1 MSTGLSSNL
10 SFIRRAFA
18 TKRVTSNET
27 GMMSTHQHT
36 WRDYALIFL
45 PYLWMVLFF
54 LLPFLIIFKI
64 SLSVSEIAI
73 PPYSPL
79 VTFEEGAMQIILH
92 LENYTYIFT
101 DPEGTYIRSYLK
113 SLQVATFSTFFC
125 LLIGYPIAWAL
136 ATARPAM
143 RNVLFMLIIMPSWTS
158 FVVRIYAWMTLLKRD
173 GLINEILMTLGI
185 IDAPIQILQTD
196 AAVYIGIV
204 YCYLPYMVLPLFSAL
219 MKVDYSLIEA
229 ASNLGC
235 RPVKTFFNSLVP
247 QTKSGIVAGSML
259 VFIPAIGE
267 YVIPELLGGKGSILI
282 GRILWQEFFNN
293 RDWPLASA
301 VAIIMLIIL
310 VIPIVVFYKIER
322 KEQER
327 INARK

>member
-1 MSTGLSSNL
+1 MSTGLSANL
-10 SFIRRAFA
+10 SFIRRAFSPKPVHVGGQM
-18 TKRVTSNET
+18 TN
-27 GMMSTHQHT
+27 HQHT
-36 WRDYALIFL
+36 WRDYALIVA
-45 PYLWMVLFF
+45 PYLWMILFF

-113 SLQVATFSTFFC
+113 SLQVAAFSTFFC
-125 LLIGYPIAWAL
+125 LLIGYPLAWAL
-136 ATARPAM
+136 ATAKPAM
-143 RNVLFMLIIMPSWTS
+143 RNVLFMLVIMPSWTS
-158 FVVRIYAWMTLLKRD
+158 FVVRIYAWMTILKRD
-173 GLINEILMTLGI
+173 GLINDILMALGI

-229 ASNLGC
+229 AYDLGC
-235 RPVKTFFNSLVP
+235 RPVKTFFTTLVP
-247 QTKSGIVAGSML
+247 QTKSGIIAGSML

-293 RDWPLASA
+293 RDWPLACA

-310 VIPIVVFYKIER
+310 VIPILLFYKIER
-322 KEQER
+322 NEQEKM
-327 INARK
+327 NARK

>member
-1 MSTGLSSNL
+1 MSTGFANM
-10 SFIRRAFA
+10 SFIKRAFA
-18 TKRVTSNET
+18 QKRVVSEVQMSN
-27 GMMSTHQHT
+27 HHHT
-36 WRDYALIFL
+36 WRDYALIFV
-45 PYLWMVLFF
+45 PYMWMILFF

-64 SLSVSEIAI
+64 SLSVSAIAI

-79 VTFEEGAMQIILH
+79 VTFEDGAMQIILH
-92 LENYTYIFT
+92 LENYTWIFT
-101 DPEGTYIRSYLK
+101 DEEGTYIRSYLK
-113 SLQVATFSTFFC
+113 SLQVAAFSTFFC

-136 ATARPAM
+136 ATARPAV
-143 RNVLFMLIIMPSWTS
+143 RNVLFMLVIMPSWTS
-158 FVVRIYAWMTLLKRD
+158 FVVRIYAWMTILKRD
-173 GLINEILMTLGI
+173 GLINDILMALGI
-185 IDAPIQILQTD
+185 IDSPIQILQTD

-229 ASNLGC
+229 AYDLGC
-235 RPVKTFFNSLVP
+235 RPVKTFFTTLVP
-247 QTKSGIVAGSML
+247 QTRSGIMAGSML

-301 VAIIMLIIL
+301 VAIVMLIIL
-310 VIPIVVFYKIER
+310 VIPVLLFYKIER
-322 KEQER
+322 KEQEKL
-327 INARK
+327 NARK

>member
-1 MSTGLSSNL
+1 MSTGLSSNF

-18 TKRVTSNET
+18 TKRVTANET

-229 ASNLGC
+229 ASDLGC

>member
-1 MSTGLSSNL
+1 MT
-10 SFIRRAFA
+10 
-18 TKRVTSNET
+18 
-27 GMMSTHQHT
+27 THQHT
-36 WRDYALIFL
+36 WRDYALIIT
-45 PYLWMVLFF
+45 PYLWMILFF

-79 VTFEEGAMQIILH
+79 VTFEESAMQIILH

-113 SLQVATFSTFFC
+113 SLQVAAFSTFFC
-125 LLIGYPIAWAL
+125 LLIGYPLAWAL
-136 ATARPAM
+136 ATAKPAM
-143 RNVLFMLIIMPSWTS
+143 RNVLFMLVIMPSWTS
-158 FVVRIYAWMTLLKRD
+158 FVVRIYAWMTILKRD
-173 GLINEILMTLGI
+173 GLINDILMALGI

-229 ASNLGC
+229 AYDLGC
-235 RPVKTFFNSLVP
+235 RPVKTFFTTLVP
-247 QTKSGIVAGSML
+247 QTKSGIIAGSML

-293 RDWPLASA
+293 RDWPLACA

-310 VIPIVVFYKIER
+310 VIPILLFYKIER
-322 KEQER
+322 NEQEKM
-327 INARK
+327 NARK

>member
-1 MSTGLSSNL
+1 M

-18 TKRVTSNET
+18 SKRMTSDVAMT
-27 GMMSTHQHT
+27 PHQHT
-36 WRDYALIFL
+36 WRDYALIFV
-45 PYLWMVLFF
+45 PYVWMILFF
-54 LLPFLIIFKI
+54 LLPFAIIFKI
-64 SLSVSEIAI
+64 SLSVSAIAI

-113 SLQVATFSTFFC
+113 SLQVAAFSTLFC

-136 ATARPAM
+136 ATAKPAM
-143 RNVLFMLIIMPSWTS
+143 RNVLFMLVIMPSWTS
-158 FVVRIYAWMTLLKRD
+158 FVVRIYAWMTLMKRD
-173 GLINEILMTLGI
+173 GLINDVLMTLGI
-185 IDAPIQILQTD
+185 INEPIQILQTD
-196 AAVYIGIV
+196 FAVYVGIV

-229 ASNLGC
+229 AYDLGC
-235 RPVKTFFNSLVP
+235 RPIKTFFNTLIP
-247 QTKSGIVAGSML
+247 QTKSGIVAGSTL

-301 VAIIMLIIL
+301 VAIIMLLIL
-310 VIPIVVFYKIER
+310 VIPIVFFYQIER

-327 INARK
+327 LNAHK

>member
-1 MSTGLSSNL
+1 MSTGLSANL
-10 SFIRRAFA
+10 SFIRRAFSPKIA
-18 TKRVTSNET
+18 QVGGQMTN
-27 GMMSTHQHT
+27 HQHT
-36 WRDYALIFL
+36 WRDYALIAA
-45 PYLWMVLFF
+45 PYLWMILFF

-64 SLSVSEIAI
+64 SLSVSAIAI

-113 SLQVATFSTFFC
+113 SLQVAAFSTFFC
-125 LLIGYPIAWAL
+125 LLIGYPLAWAL
-136 ATARPAM
+136 ATAKPAM
-143 RNVLFMLIIMPSWTS
+143 RNVLFMLVIMPSWTS
-158 FVVRIYAWMTLLKRD
+158 FVVRIYAWMTILKRD
-173 GLINEILMTLGI
+173 GLINDILMALGI

-229 ASNLGC
+229 AYDLGC
-235 RPVKTFFNSLVP
+235 RPVKTFFTTLVP
-247 QTKSGIVAGSML
+247 QTKSGIIAGAML

-293 RDWPLASA
+293 RDWPLACA
-301 VAIIMLIIL
+301 VAIIMLLIL
-310 VIPIVVFYKIER
+310 VIPILLFYKIER
-322 KEQER
+322 NEQEKM
-327 INARK
+327 NARK